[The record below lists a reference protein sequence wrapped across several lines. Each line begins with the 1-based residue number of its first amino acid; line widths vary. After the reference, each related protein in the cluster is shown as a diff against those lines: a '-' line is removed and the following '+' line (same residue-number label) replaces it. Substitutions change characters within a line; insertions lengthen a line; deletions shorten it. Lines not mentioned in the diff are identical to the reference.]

1 MQRKRELLLFLVTTA
16 PNLIHCDMVQHME
29 KGLKG
34 QLVVGNGNG
43 NLFSVPGVSGA
54 MRPNAGDE
62 EPNIWNQA
70 MVYFLGTSALGAV
83 IVLFTSIGKPS

>member
-1 MQRKRELLLFLVTTA
+1 
-16 PNLIHCDMVQHME
+16 ME

-43 NLFSVPGVSGA
+43 NLSSIPGVSGA
-54 MRPNAGDE
+54 MRSNAEDKE
-62 EPNIWNQA
+62 SNIWDQA
-70 MVYFLGTSALGAV
+70 MVYFFGTSALGAV